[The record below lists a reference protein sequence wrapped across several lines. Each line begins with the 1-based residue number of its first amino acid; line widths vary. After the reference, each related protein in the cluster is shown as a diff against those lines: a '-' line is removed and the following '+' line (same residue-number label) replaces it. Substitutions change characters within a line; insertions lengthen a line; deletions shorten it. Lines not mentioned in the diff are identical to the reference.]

1 MLEIYVTG
9 RCMRDHIGVM
19 IFFVER
25 MATSVSYEFLY
36 GMKKSSNSS
45 DVFVF
50 HVDVGVNFRR
60 FGLKFKQHEIE
71 FALLSCFLP
80 NS

>member
-1 MLEIYVTG
+1 MNWMSDELNMLEIYVTG

-36 GMKKSSNSS
+36 GMKRVQILQMFLFFMLMWAWIFADS
-45 DVFVF
+45 D
-50 HVDVGVNFRR
+50 
-60 FGLKFKQHEIE
+60 
-71 FALLSCFLP
+71 
-80 NS
+80 